1 MKRKNK
7 LKIMDFNNEICIY
20 CSGKGKVLVTR
31 ELAKIGKF
39 RLGKD
44 KLQRCPACKKN
55 KKRMIQNI
63 LENQPTIH

>member
-1 MKRKNK
+1 
-7 LKIMDFNNEICIY
+7 MDFNNEICIY

-44 KLQRCPACKKN
+44 KLQRCPACKKI
-55 KKRMIQNI
+55 KRELFKTYLKINRPFTNAI
-63 LENQPTIH
+63 NNN